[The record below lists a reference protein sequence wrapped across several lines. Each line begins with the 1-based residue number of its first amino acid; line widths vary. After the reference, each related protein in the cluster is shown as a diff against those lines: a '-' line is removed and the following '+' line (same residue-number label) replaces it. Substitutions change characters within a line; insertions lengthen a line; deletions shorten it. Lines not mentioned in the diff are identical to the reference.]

1 MSHWCQCLYPRAPEP
16 ANCTV
21 TLDFLHRIRPCTADF
36 WKYPFSRGRLWDY
49 LLIATEKIFKYIS
62 YSHSRA
68 VKIYFILIR
77 VSNLLEQDKFSSFDY
92 CKFKLKKCSEFIHS
106 LWLNHETNV
115 SLEMKV
121 SKWIPGLRWKILC
134 WFLAESGW
142 RVARKDNL
150 LSWWSGTDFSS
161 AINKSINKNK

>member
-1 MSHWCQCLYPRAPEP
+1 MSLLISQSTWASELCSGPW
-16 ANCTV
+16 
-21 TLDFLHRIRPCTADF
+21 FLHRIRPCTADF
-36 WKYPFSRGRLWDY
+36 WKYPFSRRRLWDY
-49 LLIATEKIFKYIS
+49 LLIAKEKIFKYIS
-62 YSHSRA
+62 YSYSRA

-77 VSNLLEQDKFSSFDY
+77 VSNLLEQDKFSSVAY
-92 CKFKLKKCSEFIHS
+92 CKFKLKKSSEFIHG

-121 SKWIPGLRWKILC
+121 SKWLPGLRCKILC

-161 AINKSINKNK
+161 AINKWTNQ

>member
-1 MSHWCQCLYPRAPEP
+1 MYSGLLKISIFSWAIVRWSF
-16 ANCTV
+16 NCYRE
-21 TLDFLHRIRPCTADF
+21 DIQN
-36 WKYPFSRGRLWDY
+36 
-49 LLIATEKIFKYIS
+49 IS

-77 VSNLLEQDKFSSFDY
+77 VSNLLEQDKFSSFAY

-161 AINKSINKNK
+161 AINKSINENK